1 MLCTVDV
8 QYSVKHR
15 YDMYR
20 LINCRCFRRK
30 FIKFVTYCCL
40 FSLVIIF
47 YIFNQGSVELNN
59 YQKFNDDEL
68 SIKKEESST
77 KENKL
82 SSRGLKILEVL
93 EDEIYTIKPPVNIFG
108 ENVSVGE
115 LGEAVILPKDI
126 PIEIKKLID
135 KGFRDHSFNQYLSD
149 IISVNRTLKD
159 KRTEYCKNSSKNY
172 SSLPKTSVIVTFHN
186 EAWSTLLR
194 TIHSIL
200 NRSPEQLIEEIILVD
215 DFSSMGE

>member
-1 MLCTVDV
+1 MHVSVVDV

-20 LINCRCFRRK
+20 LINCRCFKRK
-30 FIKFVTYCCL
+30 FIKFLTYCCL
-40 FSLVIIF
+40 LSLVIILL
-47 YIFNQGSVELNN
+47 IFHPRSVELNN
-59 YQKFNDDEL
+59 NQKINDDEL
-68 SIKKEESST
+68 STRKDE
-77 KENKL
+77 L
-82 SSRGLKILEVL
+82 SPKGLRILEVI

-115 LGEAVILPKDI
+115 FGEAVVLPQDI
-126 PIEIKKLID
+126 PIEIRKLID
-135 KGFRDHSFNQYLSD
+135 KGFKDHSFNQYLSD

-159 KRTEYCKNSSKNY
+159 GRTEYCKSNAKNY